1 MSLSLDISAYLE
13 HALAGLTDVSD
24 VGPAV
29 GGLLAAARGLL
40 AADSA
45 YLLRRQG
52 NQLVLMAHDGEPA
65 PLEED
70 VSVVD
75 AGGPWRGA
83 PEVRAVL
90 TGSTVI
96 DRATDSPFAGR
107 PELALVVAPIQLRGE
122 IVGAIAAT
130 RPGLFVPSEV
140 RWLRILAQIAGIA
153 LENAR
158 LLEAERRR
166 ARYGETVGALATIER
181 VEVGPFCQRM
191 AAVVNDV
198 MDADVTD
205 VLLSRAALP
214 AEAGQ
219 AGARQDGR
227 NELMRLGAASRDPSL
242 RTGLDRIDVAL
253 GGAFAASYSTGVP
266 YRCADALENPKAPSM
281 LRAIGMRSILAVP
294 IPGDLWPQGLL
305 IVASHRPAAFDADD
319 AGFLRLIAERVGL
332 LLRHAE
338 VERERARTAARQEF
352 LTVVSHEL
360 KTPVA
365 VIKAYAEVLAR
376 RAELAAWPERERK
389 IVARVQEQADRMLAM
404 IEQLLDLRRLERGML
419 HLEMGRFDLAALVR
433 RSVEA
438 IQATTSRHR
447 IEAHAPT
454 ELIVRA
460 DRRRI
465 EEVVTN
471 LLENAV
477 KYSPAGGRIE
487 VRLDAEPDGS
497 ALLSVAD
504 EGVGIAS
511 EELERIFQRFYQVG
525 AGTFSRGH
533 VGLGLGLYIA
543 QEIVERHGGR
553 IWATSAPGRGSTF
566 YVRLPLKSEEEPHG
580 WMGNA

>member
-1 MSLSLDISAYLE
+1 MSLSLDIPAYLE

-29 GGLLAAARGLL
+29 GGLLSAARDLL
-40 AADSA
+40 GADSA

-52 NQLVLMAHDGEPA
+52 NLLVLMAHDGEPA
-65 PLEED
+65 PVAESASIIGAD
-70 VSVVD
+70 G
-75 AGGPWRGA
+75 ARPAA

-90 TGSTVI
+90 AGSTVI
-96 DRATDSPFAGR
+96 DRATGSPFVAR
-107 PELALVVAPIQLRGE
+107 PEMAMVVTPIQLRGE
-122 IVGAIAAT
+122 IIGAIAAT

-166 ARYGETVGALATIER
+166 ARYGETVGALSTIER

-191 AAVVNDV
+191 AAVINDV

-205 VLLSRAALP
+205 VLLSRTALP
-214 AEAGQ
+214 AETGQ
-219 AGARQDGR
+219 AGARREGP
-227 NELMRLGAASRDPSL
+227 NELVRLGEAARDPGVRS
-242 RTGLDRIDVAL
+242 GLDRINVAH

-266 YRCADALENPKAPSM
+266 YRCADALENPKAPSV
-281 LRAIGMRSILAVP
+281 LRAIGMRAILAVP

-305 IVASHRPAAFDADD
+305 IVASHQPAAFDADD
-319 AGFLRLIAERVGL
+319 ASFLRLIAERVGL

-365 VIKAYAEVLAR
+365 VIKAYAEVLGR
-376 RAELAAWPERERK
+376 RAELAAWPDQDQR
-389 IVARVQEQADRMLAM
+389 IVERVQEQADRMLAM

-419 HLEMGRFDLAALVR
+419 HLEMGRFDLAALLR

-447 IEAHAPT
+447 LAAHTPP
-454 ELIVRA
+454 ELFVRA

-477 KYSPAGGRIE
+477 KYSPTGGRIE
-487 VRLDAEPDGS
+487 VRLQAEPGGS
-497 ALLSVAD
+497 ALLAVTD
-504 EGVGIAS
+504 EGVGIAD
-511 EELERIFQRFYQVG
+511 EELERIFQRFYQVR

-566 YVRLPLKSEEEPHG
+566 YVRLPLTADGGPHD
-580 WMGNA
+580 

>member
-1 MSLSLDISAYLE
+1 MSFPLDLPAYLE
-13 HALAGLTDVSD
+13 HALAGLTDIAE
-24 VGPAV
+24 VGTAL

-40 AADSA
+40 GAESA

-52 NQLVLMAHDGEPA
+52 SQLVLIAADGSPPPPQDEIAIVEGSSMRTA
-65 PLEED
+65 P
-70 VSVVD
+70 
-75 AGGPWRGA
+75 

-90 TGSTVI
+90 ASATVI
-96 DRATDSPFAGR
+96 DRAGGSPFVAR
-107 PELALVVAPIQLRGE
+107 PELALVATPIQLRGE
-122 IVGAIAAT
+122 IVGVIAAA

-140 RWLRILAQIAGIA
+140 RWLRILAQIAGIV

-166 ARYGETVGALATIER
+166 ARYGETVGALAAIER
-181 VEVGPFCQRM
+181 VDVGPFCQRM

-219 AGARQDGR
+219 GAARPEGR
-227 NELMRLGAASRDPSL
+227 GELVRLGEATRDPSL
-242 RTGLDRIDVAL
+242 RTHLDRVEVAS
-253 GGAFAASYSTGVP
+253 GGAFAAAFNTAVP

-294 IPGDLWPQGLL
+294 IPGDAYPQGLL
-305 IVASHRPAAFDADD
+305 IVASRQPAVFDADD
-319 AGFLRLIAERVGL
+319 ASFLRLIAERVGL

-338 VERERARTAARQEF
+338 VEREQARTAARQEF

-365 VIKAYAEVLAR
+365 VIKAYAEVLGR
-376 RAELAAWPERERK
+376 RAELGDWPSQDRRIVERVE
-389 IVARVQEQADRMLAM
+389 EQADRMLAM
-404 IEQLLDLRRLERGML
+404 IEQLLDLRRLERGL
-419 HLEMGRFDLAALVR
+419 LRLEMSRFDLAATLR

-438 IQATTSRHR
+438 IQTTAPRH
-447 IEAHAPT
+447 
-454 ELIVRA
+454 ELTADVPPELVVRG
-460 DRRRI
+460 DRRRL
-465 EEVVTN
+465 EEVITN

-477 KYSPAGGRIE
+477 KYSPAGGEIT
-487 VRLDAEPDGS
+487 VRAGEEAEGAGRDAVVF
-497 ALLSVAD
+497 SVED
-504 EGVGIAS
+504 QGIGIAP
-511 EELERIFQRFYQVG
+511 EDVERIFQRFYQVG
-525 AGTFSRGH
+525 AGTFSEGH

-553 IWATSAPGRGSTF
+553 ISVDSTPGRGSTF
-566 YVRLPLKSEEEPHG
+566 SVRLPRTEDD
-580 WMGNA
+580 